1 MSRKSV
7 TASFPAFGEGHL
19 AAAQVP
25 VGGVVA
31 PLRGRATA
39 GTPSAVRA
47 RSVSPHPAL
56 QKMDHTCT
64 CAWCSAG
71 VVTDTACREQR
82 RGSGRAVTPGQPLGF
97 PRGSRRVVVPA
108 QPPAPRAPLRGV
120 GRTPCPRLRAGHPS
134 GVSPPLCGG
143 GPLGVTGVV
152 ITACVVS
159 RYRVVLVG
167 WRCCAPLPGRA
178 APSPGWAC
186 Q

>member
-120 GRTPCPRLRAGHPS
+120 GRTPCP
-134 GVSPPLCGG
+134 SPPLCGG

-152 ITACVVS
+152 IA
-159 RYRVVLVG
+159 VLM
-167 WRCCAPLPGRA
+167 A
-178 APSPGWAC
+178 APTTADKGSGAKLRAGSARGTA
-186 Q
+186 